1 MSACYKKKIKLQKQ
15 KAKQVTFPENTS
27 LCDKVCQVTCDKSG
41 FLHNKSDSH
50 DITEIF

>member
-27 LCDKVCQVTCDKSG
+27 LCDKVCQVTCDKSVVSSTIN
-41 FLHNKSDSH
+41 LTAM
-50 DITEIF
+50 I